1 MGAVRLHSLTMR
13 NILQFSLI
21 FLCFLSHLAEAIFF
35 GPIAI
40 GLGIGILAAKKGF
53 LIGTALA
60 SSRTRRSYQPRN
72 YRYTQ
77 NHHYDSSYNRWYSK
91 PRRHYYYSS
100 NPYYGRRGK
109 RETEHPEMVEL
120 KRIKREVEAG
130 GFDINNWYRDMTE
143 MDQDGCGKKLI
154 CELRAKQQSSGFTA
168 DEKLIAENF
177 GSGTQVDVS
186 DITVEYD
193 LAAQLGKY
201 MGLERCQQLYN
212 RCDLSSSDMIRMI
225 KTEMDNLDRMK
236 RDLENEEVEV
246 ELIEKNEVEET
257 EVEFRKLQADEDD
270 SKVNWVWT

>member
-1 MGAVRLHSLTMR
+1 MGSDIPVPGLTMR
-13 NILQFSLI
+13 NICQFSLI
-21 FLCFLSHLAEAIFF
+21 FLCFLAQLTEAIFF
-35 GPIAI
+35 GPIAV

-60 SSRTRRSYQPRN
+60 NSRTRRSYQPSN
-72 YRYTQ
+72 YRYTPS
-77 NHHYDSSYNRWYSK
+77 HHYETSYNRWYQK

-100 NPYYGRRGK
+100 SLYSYRRGK
-109 RETEHPEMVEL
+109 RDTEHPEMVEL
-120 KRIKREVEAG
+120 RRIKREVESG
-130 GFDINNWYRDMTE
+130 GFDINIWYRDMTE

-225 KTEMDNLDRMK
+225 KTEMENLDRMK
-236 RDLENEEVEV
+236 RDLDNEEVEV
-246 ELIEKNEVEET
+246 DSIEREEEQET
-257 EVEFRKLQADEDD
+257 EAEFKNLEKDD
-270 SKVNWVWT
+270 DAVNWVWT

>member
-1 MGAVRLHSLTMR
+1 MGSDIPVPGLTMR
-13 NILQFSLI
+13 NICQFSLI
-21 FLCFLSHLAEAIFF
+21 FLCFIAKLTEAIFF
-35 GPIAI
+35 GPIAV

-60 SSRTRRSYQPRN
+60 NSRTRRSYQPSN
-72 YRYTQ
+72 YRYIQ
-77 NHHYDSSYNRWYSK
+77 SHHYDTSYNRWNQK

-100 NPYYGRRGK
+100 SPYSYRRGK
-109 RETEHPEMVEL
+109 RDTEHPEMVEL
-120 KRIKREVEAG
+120 RRIKREVESG

-154 CELRAKQQSSGFTA
+154 CELRAKQKSGFTE
-168 DEKLIAENF
+168 DERLIAENF
-177 GSGTQVDVS
+177 GSGNQVDVS

-212 RCDLSSSDMIRMI
+212 RCDLSSSDMVRMI

-236 RDLENEEVEV
+236 RDLDNEEVEV
-246 ELIEKNEVEET
+246 DSIEREEEQET
-257 EVEFRKLQADEDD
+257 EAEFKNLEKDD
-270 SKVNWVWT
+270 DAVNWVWT

>member
-13 NILQFSLI
+13 NILQFALI

-60 SSRTRRSYQPRN
+60 SSRTRRSYQPTN
-72 YRYTQ
+72 YRYTPQ
-77 NHHYDSSYNRWYSK
+77 HHYDSSYNRYYSK

-100 NPYYGRRGK
+100 SPYYRYRGK
-109 RETEHPEMVEL
+109 RDTEHPEMVEL

-130 GFDINNWYRDMTE
+130 GFDINTWYRDMTE

-154 CELRAKQQSSGFTA
+154 CELRAKQKSGFTE
-168 DEKLIAENF
+168 DERLIAENF

-193 LAAQLGKY
+193 LAAQL
-201 MGLERCQQLYN
+201 YN
-212 RCDLSSSDMIRMI
+212 RCDLSSEDMVRMI
-225 KTEMDNLDRMK
+225 KTEMDNVERMK
-236 RDLENEEVEV
+236 RDLETEEVEV
-246 ELIEKNEVEET
+246 EIIERKEAEDT
-257 EVEFRKLQADEDD
+257 KSEFRNIQESEDD
-270 SKVNWVWT
+270 GNSWVWT

>member
-1 MGAVRLHSLTMR
+1 MGSVTVPSLTMR
-13 NILQFSLI
+13 NILQLSLI
-21 FLCFLSHLAEAIFF
+21 FLCFLSHLTEAIFF

-53 LIGTALA
+53 LVGTALA
-60 SSRTRRSYQPRN
+60 NSRTRRSYQPT
-72 YRYTQ
+72 RYHYTPS
-77 NHHYDSSYNRWYSK
+77 HHYTSSYNRYYSK

-100 NPYYGRRGK
+100 SPYYGRRGK
-109 RETEHPEMVEL
+109 RDTEHPEMVEL

-154 CELRAKQQSSGFTA
+154 CELRAKQKSGFTE

-212 RCDLSSSDMIRMI
+212 RCDLSSADMVRMI
-225 KTEMDNLDRMK
+225 KKEMDTLDRMK
-236 RDLENEEVEV
+236 KDLDDDEV
-246 ELIEKNEVEET
+246 ELDSIESQEEKET
-257 EVEFRKLQADEDD
+257 EK
-270 SKVNWVWT
+270 

>member
-1 MGAVRLHSLTMR
+1 MG
-13 NILQFSLI
+13 
-21 FLCFLSHLAEAIFF
+21 
-35 GPIAI
+35 
-40 GLGIGILAAKKGF
+40 
-53 LIGTALA
+53 GTALS
-60 SSRTRRSYQPRN
+60 SSRTIRSYKPSN

-77 NHHYDSSYNRWYSK
+77 NHHYDSNYNRWYSK

-100 NPYYGRRGK
+100 SPYYGRRGK
-109 RETEHPEMVEL
+109 RDTEHPEMLEL
-120 KRIKREVEAG
+120 KRIKREVEAE

-143 MDQDGCGKKLI
+143 MDQDGCGKKLV
-154 CELRAKQQSSGFTA
+154 CELRAKQKFGFTE
-168 DEKLIAENF
+168 DERLIAENF

-236 RDLENEEVEV
+236 RDLENEDGLVGE
-246 ELIEKNEVEET
+246 IEREEVEET
-257 EVEFRKLQADEDD
+257 VDELDKIQKDEEDD
-270 SKVNWVWT
+270 SRLN

>member
-1 MGAVRLHSLTMR
+1 MG
-13 NILQFSLI
+13 
-21 FLCFLSHLAEAIFF
+21 
-35 GPIAI
+35 
-40 GLGIGILAAKKGF
+40 GF
-53 LIGTALA
+53 LVGTALS

-77 NHHYDSSYNRWYSK
+77 NHHYDSSYNRYYSK

-100 NPYYGRRGK
+100 SPYYGRRGK
-109 RETEHPEMVEL
+109 RDTEHPEMVEL
-120 KRIKREVEAG
+120 KRIEREVEAG
-130 GFDINNWYRDMTE
+130 GFDINTWYRDMTE

-154 CELRAKQQSSGFTA
+154 CELRAKQKSGFTE
-168 DEKLIAENF
+168 DERLIAENF

-225 KTEMDNLDRMK
+225 KTEMDTLDEMK

-270 SKVNWVWT
+270 SKVNWAWT

>member
-1 MGAVRLHSLTMR
+1 MGVTFHSLTMR
-13 NILQFSLI
+13 NILQFSLV
-21 FLCFLSHLAEAIFF
+21 FLCFLSHLTEALFF
-35 GPIAI
+35 GPIAVGL
-40 GLGIGILAAKKGF
+40 GLGILAFKKGF
-53 LIGTALA
+53 LIGTALS

-77 NHHYDSSYNRWYSK
+77 NHHYDSNYNRWYSK

-100 NPYYGRRGK
+100 SQYYGRRGK
-109 RETEHPEMVEL
+109 RDTEHPEMLEL
-120 KRIKREVEAG
+120 KRIKREVEAE

-143 MDQDGCGKKLI
+143 MDQDGCGKKLV
-154 CELRAKQQSSGFTA
+154 CELRAKQKFGFTE
-168 DEKLIAENF
+168 DERLIAENF

-212 RCDLSSSDMIRMI
+212 RCDLSSTDMVRMI

-236 RDLENEEVEV
+236 RDLDNEEVEV
-246 ELIEKNEVEET
+246 DTIEREEKKETKAEFKN
-257 EVEFRKLQADEDD
+257 LQEDD
-270 SKVNWVWT
+270 DKVNWVWT

>member
-1 MGAVRLHSLTMR
+1 MG
-13 NILQFSLI
+13 
-21 FLCFLSHLAEAIFF
+21 
-35 GPIAI
+35 
-40 GLGIGILAAKKGF
+40 
-53 LIGTALA
+53 
-60 SSRTRRSYQPRN
+60 
-72 YRYTQ
+72 
-77 NHHYDSSYNRWYSK
+77 
-91 PRRHYYYSS
+91 
-100 NPYYGRRGK
+100 
-109 RETEHPEMVEL
+109 EMVEL
-120 KRIKREVEAG
+120 RRIEREVESG

-236 RDLENEEVEV
+236 EVLENEEVEV
-246 ELIEKNEVEET
+246 ELIEKNEVKET
-257 EVEFRKLQADEDD
+257 EAEFQNLEKDD
-270 SKVNWVWT
+270 DAVNWV